1 MPCRVG
7 VSGSGN
13 RKRVVNPVEIE
24 NKMDMSATEFV
35 KNLSLTY
42 DETIVTREQSKE
54 NRLLNSI

>member
-24 NKMDMSATEFV
+24 KKMDMSATEFV
-35 KNLSLTY
+35 NNLSLTY
-42 DETIVTREQSKE
+42 EETIVTRE
-54 NRLLNSI
+54 